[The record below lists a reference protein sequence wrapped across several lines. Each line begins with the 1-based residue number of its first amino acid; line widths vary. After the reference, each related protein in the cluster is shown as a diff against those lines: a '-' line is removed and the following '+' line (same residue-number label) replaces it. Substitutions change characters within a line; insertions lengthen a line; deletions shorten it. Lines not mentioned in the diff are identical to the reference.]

1 MEMTGEVCIINIG
14 PRQRRWRMRYGVVS
28 LGASVILGSL
38 LIATGVS
45 GAWRVSLFLPLW
57 IGALGVFQARAKT

>member
-14 PRQRRWRMRYGVVS
+14 PRQRRGRMRYGVVAR
-28 LGASVILGSL
+28 GASVILGSL